1 MAKTSGSIRGN
12 KHPKEISLDEY
23 LGKRG
28 LQSPISDFTDDK
40 WRNIRLTARGRKKFE
55 READVA
61 RNEYHKRRN
70 NAIAEYENLVKAG
83 KIKRPRSTTMEAL
96 LSAARG
102 HPDNQSVQ
110 AARRLLKKRYNI
122 TIK

>member
-40 WRNIRLTARGRKKFE
+40 WRNIRLKFE

-96 LSAARG
+96 LSAAKG